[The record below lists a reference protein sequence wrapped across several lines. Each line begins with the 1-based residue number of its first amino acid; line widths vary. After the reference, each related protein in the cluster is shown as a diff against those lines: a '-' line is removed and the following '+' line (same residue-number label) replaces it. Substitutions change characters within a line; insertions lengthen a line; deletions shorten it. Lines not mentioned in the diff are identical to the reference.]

1 MERERLAV
9 AYDKKYSDKEC
20 EEMIRTG
27 TYPVDAPPFVIKEI
41 RKKRRGLDREVKSP
55 DKEMDDFM
63 KEHGGS
69 KIVRE

>member
-1 MERERLAV
+1 M

-27 TYPVDAPPFVIKEI
+27 TYFVDAPPFVIKEI
-41 RKKRRGLDREVKSP
+41 RKRRRQLDREVKSP
-55 DKEMDDFM
+55 EKEMDDFM

-69 KIVRE
+69 KTAR